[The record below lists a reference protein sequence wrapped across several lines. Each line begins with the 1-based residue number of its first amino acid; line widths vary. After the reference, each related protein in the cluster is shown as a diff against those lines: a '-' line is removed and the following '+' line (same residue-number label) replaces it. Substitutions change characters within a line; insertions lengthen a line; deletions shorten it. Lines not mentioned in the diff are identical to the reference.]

1 MAGDALLA
9 LSVLRKLSQADCA
22 VRIGELENEL
32 NASRS
37 SLYRITRDLAEA
49 GWLKA
54 EGSPTRYSVTWKTIE
69 LGLSGLS
76 RHRVRDVIIPQGIE
90 FSRIS
95 GHGCAVSFYDRGEVV
110 WTDRIRVMGQRVSVS
125 LAWRRAPA
133 ACVSSGKI
141 LLAFQPQDEID
152 RVAAEGLP
160 QLTERTKTSADEI
173 RRDIAETRVRG
184 YGLSDREHTNRAGLA
199 FPILDGHGNALAA
212 LAVTTNEGETLDQMC
227 ASVLQ
232 MAKQFAELASAEMG
246 RIPTPDPL
254 S

>member
-9 LSVLRKLSQADCA
+9 LSVLRKLAQADCP
-22 VRIGELENEL
+22 VRIGELESEL

-49 GWLKA
+49 GWLRA
-54 EGSPTRYSVTWKTIE
+54 EGSPTRYSVTWATIE

-95 GHGCAVSFYDRGEVV
+95 GHGCAVAFYDRGEVI
-110 WTDRIRVMGQRVSVS
+110 WTDRIRVTGPRVSVS

-141 LLAFQPQDEID
+141 LLAFQPQEEIR
-152 RVAAEGLP
+152 RVAEQGLP
-160 QLTERTKTSADEI
+160 RLTERTKTTESEI
-173 RRDIAETRVRG
+173 LADIAETYARG
-184 YGLSDREHTNRAGLA
+184 YGLSDREHTDRAGIA
-199 FPILDGHGNALAA
+199 FPIRDGYGNALAA

-227 ASVLQ
+227 ASVLEIARQ
-232 MAKQFAELASAEMG
+232 YAEIASAEMG